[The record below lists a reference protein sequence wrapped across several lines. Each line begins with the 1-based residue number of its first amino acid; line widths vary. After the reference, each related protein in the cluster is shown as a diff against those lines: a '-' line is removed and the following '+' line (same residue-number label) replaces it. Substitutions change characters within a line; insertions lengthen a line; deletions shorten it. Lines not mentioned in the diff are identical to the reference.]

1 MIPPTDKSIPVFYK
15 NVLTISTSALHSMFA
30 AMSDLHAVTFYLA
43 PGIRYTGRTTG
54 LERRLRMIIRQRSSK
69 LDDGAILRL
78 IDTQLVPLSHMS
90 EKEIHKIRK
99 EIPLRMNRGMTFV
112 ISPEPNKPAVAFI
125 HFLMHGELLYVDMMA
140 VSPKEQRKRYGQT
153 LLHKAESFAVS
164 RGCRKSKVMVDEGN
178 TNGTHFY
185 QKNGYQML
193 RYIMISRCY
202 EMEKRL

>member
-1 MIPPTDKSIPVFYK
+1 MIPPSDKSIPVFDK
-15 NVLTISTSALHSMFA
+15 NMQTSFHTCPHSMISP
-30 AMSDLHAVTFYLA
+30 MPDLHAVTFYLA
-43 PGIRYTGRTTG
+43 SGIRYTGRKSG

-69 LDDGAILRL
+69 LDDGAIMKL

-112 ISPEPNKPAVAFI
+112 ISPEPNKAAVAFI

-140 VSPKEQRKRYGQT
+140 VSPKEQRKRYGHT
-153 LLHKAESFAVS
+153 LLDKAENFARS

-178 TNGTHFY
+178 TKGTQFY

>member
-1 MIPPTDKSIPVFYK
+1 M
-15 NVLTISTSALHSMFA
+15 
-30 AMSDLHAVTFYLA
+30 
-43 PGIRYTGRTTG
+43 
-54 LERRLRMIIRQRSSK
+54 IRQRSSK
-69 LDDGAILRL
+69 LDDGAIMKL

-112 ISPEPNKPAVAFI
+112 ISPEPNKAAVAFI

-140 VSPKEQRKRYGQT
+140 VSPKEQRKRYGHN
-153 LLHKAESFAVS
+153 LLHKAENFALS

-178 TNGTHFY
+178 AKGTQFY
-185 QKNGYQML
+185 QKNGYQIL

>member
-1 MIPPTDKSIPVFYK
+1 
-15 NVLTISTSALHSMFA
+15 
-30 AMSDLHAVTFYLA
+30 
-43 PGIRYTGRTTG
+43 
-54 LERRLRMIIRQRSSK
+54 MIIRQRSSK
-69 LDDGAILRL
+69 LDDGAIMKL

-112 ISPEPNKPAVAFI
+112 ISPEPNQAAVAFI

-140 VSPKEQRKRYGQT
+140 VSTKEQRKRYGQT

-178 TNGTHFY
+178 TKGFQFY
-185 QKNGYQML
+185 QKNGYQNL
-193 RYIMISRCY
+193 RYIMMSRCY

>member
-1 MIPPTDKSIPVFYK
+1 MIPLTDKSIPVFDK
-15 NVLTISTSALHSMFA
+15 NMLTTFTHALHSMIA
-30 AMSDLHAVTFYLA
+30 SMSGLHAVTFYHA

-54 LERRLRMIIRQRSSK
+54 LERRPRMIIRQRSSK
-69 LDDGAILRL
+69 LDDGAIMKL

-140 VSPKEQRKRYGQT
+140 VSSKSNESVTDRRYCMKQRTLQHHVVAKNPKSWWM
-153 LLHKAESFAVS
+153 KAIS
-164 RGCRKSKVMVDEGN
+164 RGINSIKKMDIK
-178 TNGTHFY
+178 T
-185 QKNGYQML
+185 
-193 RYIMISRCY
+193 
-202 EMEKRL
+202 

>member
-1 MIPPTDKSIPVFYK
+1 MIPLTDKSIPVFDK
-15 NVLTISTSALHSMFA
+15 NMLTTFTHALHSMIA
-30 AMSDLHAVTFYLA
+30 SMSGLHAVTFYHA

-54 LERRLRMIIRQRSSK
+54 LERRPRMIIRQRSSK
-69 LDDGAILRL
+69 LDDGAIMKL

-140 VSPKEQRKRYGQT
+140 VSSKEQRKRYGQT
-153 LLHKAESFAVS
+153 LLHEAENFAAS
-164 RGCRKSKVMVDEGN
+164 RGCKKSKVMVDEGN
-178 TNGTHFY
+178 IKGNQFY
-185 QKNGYQML
+185 QKNGYQNL
-193 RYIMISRCY
+193 RYILISRCY

>member
-1 MIPPTDKSIPVFYK
+1 MIAP
-15 NVLTISTSALHSMFA
+15 A
-30 AMSDLHAVTFYLA
+30 SDLHPVTIYPA
-43 PGIRYTGRTTG
+43 SGIGYTGRMTG
-54 LERRLRMIIRQRSSK
+54 PERRLRMIIRQRSSK
-69 LDDGAILRL
+69 LDDGAIMQL

-112 ISPEPNKPAVAFI
+112 ISPEPDKSAVAFI

-140 VSPKEQRKRYGQT
+140 VSSKEQRKRYGQT
-153 LLHKAESFAVS
+153 LLYKAESFAVS

-178 TNGTHFY
+178 TKGIQFY
-185 QKNGYQML
+185 QKNGYQTL
-193 RYIMISRCY
+193 RYILVSRCY

>member
-1 MIPPTDKSIPVFYK
+1 
-15 NVLTISTSALHSMFA
+15 
-30 AMSDLHAVTFYLA
+30 
-43 PGIRYTGRTTG
+43 
-54 LERRLRMIIRQRSSK
+54 MIIRQRSSK
-69 LDDGAILRL
+69 LDDSAIMRL

-112 ISPEPNKPAVAFI
+112 ISPEPDQAAIAFI

-140 VSPKEQRKRYGQT
+140 VSTREQRKRHGQT
-153 LLHKAESFAVS
+153 LLQRAESFAVS
-164 RGCRKSKVMVDEGN
+164 RGCKKSKVMVDEGN
-178 TNGTHFY
+178 IKGTEFY
-185 QKNGYQML
+185 QKNGYQVL